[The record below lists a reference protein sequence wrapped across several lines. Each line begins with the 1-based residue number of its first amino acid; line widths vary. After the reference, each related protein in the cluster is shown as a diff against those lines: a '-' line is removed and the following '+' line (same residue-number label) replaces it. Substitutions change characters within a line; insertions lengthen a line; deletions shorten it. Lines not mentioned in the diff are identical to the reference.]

1 MDRPLEGIR
10 ILEVAQFTFV
20 PAAGAV
26 LADWGADII
35 KVEHAETGDAQR
47 GLVRVLGLAAS
58 QAGSSFA
65 PIMEGPNR
73 SKRSIGLDL
82 AKPEARPIL
91 ENLVRSSDVFL
102 TNYLPGP
109 LAKLRLTVDDIRAI
123 NPDIIYVTGNGFGS
137 EGPDADKG
145 AYDATAF
152 WARAGSAD
160 GVMPPDTDHMA
171 FMPAG
176 AYGDNI
182 GGMTIAGGIAAAI
195 AGRERTGEPSVV
207 DVSLLAVGAWATQFS
222 VNLSLFL
229 GGPLPKV
236 RRTTAAPGNPLSG
249 SYRTSDGRWLQFS
262 MLQPTRYWNE
272 FVAALGRED
281 LVDDPRFATMEAIF
295 EHSQEI
301 GDWFAEAI
309 AKRTYDEWLEVFR
322 DISGQWA
329 PVQDGWELGH
339 DEALIANGRIVEI
352 TDADGKP
359 QKLVASP
366 VKFDNAPVKMS
377 RAPQFAEHTDEILR
391 EMGLDDEQLI
401 ELKIAGAVT

>member
-26 LADWGADII
+26 LADWGADIV
-35 KVEHAETGDAQR
+35 KVEHAENGDAQR
-47 GLVRVLGLAAS
+47 GLVRVLGLDAS
-58 QAGSSFA
+58 KAGSSFA

-73 SKRSIGLDL
+73 SKRSIGIDL
-82 AKPEARPIL
+82 ANPEARPVL
-91 ENLVRSSDVFL
+91 EELIRRSDVFL

-109 LAKLRLTVDDIRAI
+109 RAKLAITLDDVRAI
-123 NPDIIYVTGNGFGS
+123 NPKIIYVTGSGFGT

-152 WARAGSAD
+152 WARGGSAD
-160 GVMPPDTDHMA
+160 GVMPPDAEHMA
-171 FMPAG
+171 FMPSG

-195 AGRERTGEPSVV
+195 AGRERTGEPSEV

-222 VNLSLFL
+222 VNLSLFT
-229 GGPLPKV
+229 GGRLPKV
-236 RRTTAAPGNPLSG
+236 QRKTAAPGNPLSG
-249 SYRTSDGRWLQFS
+249 SYRTADGRWLQFS

-272 FVAALGRED
+272 FVTALGLDD
-281 LVDDPRFATMEAIF
+281 LVDDPRFTTMEAIF
-295 EHSQEI
+295 QHAEEI
-301 GDWFAEAI
+301 GNLFADAI
-309 AKRTYDEWLEVFR
+309 GQRDYDDWLEVFA
-322 DISGQWA
+322 SLTGQWA
-329 PVQDGWELGH
+329 PVQDGWDLGH
-339 DEALIANGRIVEI
+339 DEALVANGRIVEVV
-352 TDADGKP
+352 DADGKP

-366 VKFDNAPVKMS
+366 VKFDKALVRMT
-377 RAPQFAEHTDEILR
+377 RAPQFAEHTDDILR
-391 EMGLDDEQLI
+391 ELGFDDDKLI